1 MVDHTR
7 KHRKKILQA
16 AVRTQRAGL
25 PFAADSPATPPFI
38 ALPHQPKAVLVHL
51 VGHDGAQEGRE

>member
-16 AVRTQRAGL
+16 AVKTRRAEP
-25 PFAADSPATPPFI
+25 PFTADSPVTPPFI
-38 ALPHQPKAVLVHL
+38 GLAHQTEAVLVHL

>member
-16 AVRTQRAGL
+16 AVKTQRAGL
-25 PFAADSPATPPFI
+25 PFTADSPATPPFI
-38 ALPHQPKAVLVHL
+38 GLPHQPKAVLVHL
-51 VGHDGAQEGRE
+51 VGHDGAQEEHE

>member
-16 AVRTQRAGL
+16 AVKTRRAGL
-25 PFAADSPATPPFI
+25 TFAPASPATSPFI
-38 ALPHQPKAVLVHL
+38 GLHRQTQAVLIHL
-51 VGHDGAQEGRE
+51 IGHDDAQEEHE